1 MTMFRRDDM
10 TIMQTEIEGVTRY
23 AFGDTRIYRVGVE
36 SFPNHVTNMYL
47 ILDGEASL
55 VDVGFNAEKARAD
68 LERGFQI
75 VNREFEEKVGFGDIA
90 SIIITHGHGDH
101 FGMLEDDRLKGRKVY
116 IHRLDS
122 GIIKDYTREYVDW
135 KEHAVQL
142 VREAG
147 CNVEPEAI
155 FSVDQLGFHSTDY
168 EIIEVI
174 DGERIVNGYEVCHA
188 PGHSPGEICLKV
200 GPVLFLGDHMLS
212 ITTPHQTPKSSWQG
226 AGLRTYLGS
235 LKKVAGLEVK
245 VGLAAHEDTIYSVKG
260 RAEEI
265 ETFHHQRLGELMEL
279 CLDEKNLYQLT
290 TEYYRHHPDLIQA
303 SSIEELA
310 VDEKIL
316 ALEEI
321 KAHVEYLLEE
331 ERMTVASIEDG
342 IVKYRSR

>member
-1 MTMFRRDDM
+1 
-10 TIMQTEIEGVTRY
+10 
-23 AFGDTRIYRVGVE
+23 
-36 SFPNHVTNMYL
+36 
-47 ILDGEASL
+47 
-55 VDVGFNAEKARAD
+55 
-68 LERGFQI
+68 
-75 VNREFEEKVGFGDIA
+75 
-90 SIIITHGHGDH
+90 
-101 FGMLEDDRLKGRKVY
+101 
-116 IHRLDS
+116 
-122 GIIKDYTREYVDW
+122 
-135 KEHAVQL
+135 
-142 VREAG
+142 
-147 CNVEPEAI
+147 
-155 FSVDQLGFHSTDY
+155 
-168 EIIEVI
+168 
-174 DGERIVNGYEVCHA
+174 
-188 PGHSPGEICLKV
+188 
-200 GPVLFLGDHMLS
+200 MLS